1 MSEESRVGKVWRPL
15 AADIRQAIVGWVVL
29 LAIPVV
35 GALFLTALV
44 GDVPAW
50 SLALVLVL
58 AALLVAAVSL
68 EHRRELGR
76 TEGSLNLERK
86 RRETAEEKMAA
97 LERAGPGEPAM
108 TDVQRGL
115 IFRIQALR
123 GQLEARVDDVFGTTA
138 SQNRAIRN
146 LAVDLR
152 EEVGQTETLNDIILE
167 WEGEDDAQNVENAIT
182 ALGQLEGLVRSLS
195 SPIQF

>member
-1 MSEESRVGKVWRPL
+1 MSAESRLEKMWRPL

-35 GALFLTALV
+35 GALLLTAFV

-50 SLALVLVL
+50 SLALALVVS
-58 AALLVAAVSL
+58 ALLVAAISL

-76 TEGSLNLERK
+76 TEGSLALERK
-86 RRETAEEKMAA
+86 RRESAEAKVAT
-97 LERAGPGEPAM
+97 LERARPGEPAM
-108 TDVQRGL
+108 TDAQRGL

-123 GQLEARVDDVFGTTA
+123 GQFEARIDDVFGTTA

-152 EEVGQTETLNDIILE
+152 EQTGPSETLNDII
-167 WEGEDDAQNVENAIT
+167 WNGMART
-182 ALGQLEGLVRSLS
+182 ALKTLRTRL
-195 SPIQF
+195 PH

>member
-1 MSEESRVGKVWRPL
+1 MSDESRLGKVWRPL

-29 LAIPVV
+29 LAIPLI
-35 GALFLTALV
+35 GALLLTALV

-50 SLALVLVL
+50 SVALVLVL
-58 AALLVAAVSL
+58 ASLLVAAVSL

-76 TEGSLNLERK
+76 TEGSLRLERK
-86 RRETAEEKMAA
+86 RREAVEAKMAT
-97 LERAGPGEPAM
+97 LERAAPSEPAM
-108 TDVQRGL
+108 TDAQRGL

-123 GQLEARVDDVFGTTA
+123 GQLEARVDEVFGTTA

-152 EEVGQTETLNDIILE
+152 EQLGQTETLNDIILE
-167 WEGEDDAQNVENAIT
+167 WDGEDSAQSVEDAIT
-182 ALGQLEGLVRSLS
+182 ALGQLEGLVLSLS
-195 SPIQF
+195 SPVQF